1 MCKFLHKMVVT
12 WGGLAWGRQRSGSV
26 VNCRGDNMA
35 VIFRRLIDIES
46 QQVQE
51 TNHDI
56 SDASCVHVV

>member
-1 MCKFLHKMVVT
+1 MDWCGEDRGVGVL
-12 WGGLAWGRQRSGSV
+12 L
-26 VNCRGDNMA
+26 RGDNMA
-35 VIFRRLIDIES
+35 VIFHRLIDIES